1 MPDSVGVGAGI
12 DNWLR
17 TTAKWVNREPQEAIA
32 YLAAIIIP
40 LTVIVA
46 YLSHRLLLEHKQEER
61 QVSKKRKMMRKAK
74 RDEKLGSRKKKN

>member
-1 MPDSVGVGAGI
+1 
-12 DNWLR
+12 
-17 TTAKWVNREPQEAIA
+17 
-32 YLAAIIIP
+32 
-40 LTVIVA
+40 VA